1 MTPGETQLL
10 VVTGL
15 SGSGKS
21 YVGHALEDV
30 GYLTVDN
37 LPLSL
42 LSRFAGEVASG
53 RTSRPKNAVILDVRN
68 PDFAAEFPALLA
80 TLRERLPIRIL
91 FLDCDD
97 RALVNRFSETR
108 RPHPLAGGRT
118 LVEAI
123 AVERRLLSDIKVR
136 ADLVIDTSG
145 MTVHELRAAV
155 GQHFRDPGDPG
166 ELAVSIVS
174 FGYKHGIPPV
184 DLCFDVRFLA
194 NPHFDAVLRP
204 KTGRDPDVAA
214 FIAAGEL
221 TEPFYARLL
230 EFLSWCLPAYRREN
244 RAYLTVGIGC
254 TGGRH
259 RSVYVAD
266 RLARDLG
273 ARGYPVRVTHR
284 DEALS

>member
-123 AVERRLLSDIKVR
+123 AVERRLLSDIKER